1 MSMWTPKTIITT
13 AIGVVTTIATIG
25 GGFLFFEDR
34 YAHQQDLTISLNS
47 AKNEIISTLSA
58 EVVKN
63 RAVMITSMQREAD
76 DVEYQMSMLRAE
88 GKPVP
93 RHMIDKFKAIT
104 RLIEDLEG

>member
-1 MSMWTPKTIITT
+1 MAPWTPKTIITT

-34 YAHQQDLTISLNS
+34 YAHQSDLTVSLNS
-47 AKNEIISTLSA
+47 AKNEIIATLSA

-63 RAVMITSMQREAD
+63 RAVMITTMQREAD
-76 DVEYQMSMLRAE
+76 ELEYQITMLQAE

-93 RHMIDKFKAIT
+93 RHIIDKFKAIT
-104 RLIEDLEG
+104 RSIEDLER